1 MSSKYSIKRLE
12 QQKAKILEAQ
22 ATIDHKIQEAE
33 ECKCQMEAEKA
44 MKKVKKEE
52 EKRVR
57 LLLKQQAKVEKKPK
71 APAVGGPSNKSF
83 YPVYQ
88 KVMMRLAVEF
98 ITRVKEDKDSA
109 MYKKF
114 IGLVIQ
120 HMSAVDTSVRIVTVD
135 DMWQTI
141 KDGNCTYVTRED
153 EEDLDADEVFSPR
166 DVKKMFKE
174 GELMT
179 EV

>member
-1 MSSKYSIKRLE
+1 MFHFLSLVNKASKMASKYSIKRLE
-12 QQKAKILEAQ
+12 QQKAKVLEVQ
-22 ATIDHKIQEAE
+22 ATIDRKIQEAE

-44 MKKVKKEE
+44 TKQVKKEE

-88 KVMMRLAVEF
+88 KVMMRLAVEI
-98 ITRVKEDKDSA
+98 ITRMKEDKDSV

-120 HMSAVDTSVRIVTVD
+120 HVSAVDMFLRTVTV
-135 DMWQTI
+135 
-141 KDGNCTYVTRED
+141 NNLCNR
-153 EEDLDADEVFSPR
+153 
-166 DVKKMFKE
+166 
-174 GELMT
+174 
-179 EV
+179 